1 MKYKHLGPKKWLESI
16 PNQVF
21 CGRIL
26 MGRDDQVYQPLWRSK
41 DGNPMGTVQ
50 FFTIT
55 PCLVANEPTWHGCVC
70 ENGGIIVPTYDK
82 FQEKYEKIG
91 SFNTKIGGL
100 LVFFHMLRFEAPVAT
115 ILPLVKTLVES
126 LVYGSGVPAYRVMLY
141 EHATYVVSS
150 KQRVFWMFFLQTNEK
165 KMYHFCLHLVVL
177 GRYLS
182 QLRTG

>member
-55 PCLVANEPTWHGCVC
+55 PCLVANEPTWHGCVWKWRDYC
-70 ENGGIIVPTYDK
+70 PNLWQVSRKIWENRIIQHQNWGSPSLFSHAQVRGTSGHNPTAC
-82 FQEKYEKIG
+82 QNIG
-91 SFNTKIGGL
+91 WESRLWIWCPRL
-100 LVFFHMLRFEAPVAT
+100 PRHALWACDLR
-115 ILPLVKTLVES
+115 
-126 LVYGSGVPAYRVMLY
+126 
-141 EHATYVVSS
+141 
-150 KQRVFWMFFLQTNEK
+150 RVFKATCFLDVFSANKWK
-165 KMYHFCLHLVVL
+165 KDVPFLLAF
-177 GRYLS
+177 G
-182 QLRTG
+182 GAG